1 MATMHSRWTPRGC
14 GVAPIQPSCLWH
26 RTAVATAHS
35 RQAGYTLIE
44 VIGTLLVLALLTS
57 LAISTFA
64 GYAKRARAAD
74 ALEQL
79 DLFHTR
85 MEKAFLDNGNYGVG
99 NCAVPLPTGVQQFG
113 FTCTMAPDAQSYTAK
128 ATGLVSMTGYV
139 FQIDEKSI
147 RSTQAFPDATVPT
160 NCWMVERNRCQ

>member
-1 MATMHSRWTPRGC
+1 MAIMQARRTPRGR
-14 GVAPIQPSCLWH
+14 GVSPIHPRCRWH
-26 RTAVATAHS
+26 RRASVRA

-44 VIGTLLVLALLTS
+44 TIGTLLVLALLAS
-57 LAISTFA
+57 LAISSFA

-79 DLFHTR
+79 DLFRTR

-99 NCAVPLPTGVQQFG
+99 SCAVAPPSGVQQFA

-128 ATGLVSMTGYV
+128 ATGSVSMTGYV
-139 FQIDEKSI
+139 FQIDEKGL
-147 RSTQAFPDATVPT
+147 RTTQAFPDATVPA
-160 NCWMVERNRCQ
+160 NCWMVERNKCQ

>member
-1 MATMHSRWTPRGC
+1 MATMQARRTPCGC
-14 GVAPIQPSCLWH
+14 GVSPIHPPCSWH
-26 RTAVATAHS
+26 CATPTPAHA

-57 LAISTFA
+57 LAISSFA

-85 MEKAFLDNGNYGVG
+85 MEKGFLDNGNYGVG

-113 FTCTMAPDAQSYTAK
+113 FTCTMAADAQSYTAK
-128 ATGLVSMTGYV
+128 ATGLVSMNGYV
-139 FQIDEKSI
+139 FQIDEKGI
-147 RSTQAFPDATVPT
+147 RSTQAFPDATVPA
-160 NCWMVERNRCQ
+160 NCWMVERNKCQ